1 MINLVQIFSSV
12 EKRSVTISDD
22 NDDIII
28 TTKDNSKGGNEM
40 NIKLSKNEAKDL
52 AGELKS
58 LTSQNR
64 TIL

>member
-28 TTKDNSKGGNEM
+28 TTRDNSKGGNEM
-40 NIKLSKNEAKDL
+40 NIKLSKTVTL
-52 AGELKS
+52 
-58 LTSQNR
+58 
-64 TIL
+64 